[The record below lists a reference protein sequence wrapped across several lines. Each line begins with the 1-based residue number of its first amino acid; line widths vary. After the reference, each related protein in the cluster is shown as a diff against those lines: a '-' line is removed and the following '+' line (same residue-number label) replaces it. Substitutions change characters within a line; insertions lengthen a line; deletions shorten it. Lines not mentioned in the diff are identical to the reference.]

1 VEPAVQ
7 PVNVFDYEALACERL
22 EPAAWA
28 YFSGG
33 AGDELTLRANR
44 AAYDRIPL
52 MPRVLRGVR
61 TPDLGVRVLG
71 HALAM
76 PILVAPMSAQGNACP
91 QGECATAA
99 AAGAA
104 GTLMV
109 ASTES
114 TRALEEI
121 AGAATGPLW
130 FQLYVLGDRERAA
143 ALVRR
148 AEAAGFRAIVLTVD
162 LPVGTRIERALRT
175 PFAADAV
182 RLGNFAPGADL
193 ADVTLTW
200 DDVAWLRS
208 VTSLPLVLK
217 GVLHPE
223 DAAEAA
229 ARGVDAIVVSNHG
242 GRALDGL
249 PPTIEALPAVVAA
262 VSGRCEVYC
271 DGGIRRGTDA
281 LKALA
286 LGARAVLVGRP
297 ILWGLAVGGAD
308 EARRVLDLLRRELE
322 VAMATVGRAS
332 LAELDPSLIRH
343 PAT

>member
-1 VEPAVQ
+1 
-7 PVNVFDYEALACERL
+7 
-22 EPAAWA
+22 
-28 YFSGG
+28 
-33 AGDELTLRANR
+33 
-44 AAYDRIPL
+44 
-52 MPRVLRGVR
+52 
-61 TPDLGVRVLG
+61 
-71 HALAM
+71 
-76 PILVAPMSAQGNACP
+76 
-91 QGECATAA
+91 
-99 AAGAA
+99 
-104 GTLMV
+104 
-109 ASTES
+109 
-114 TRALEEI
+114 
-121 AGAATGPLW
+121 
-130 FQLYVLGDRERAA
+130 
-143 ALVRR
+143 VRR
-148 AEAAGFRAIVLTVD
+148 AEAAGFRALVLTVD

-175 PFAADAV
+175 PFAAEAV
-182 RLGNFAPGADL
+182 RLGNFEPGADL

-242 GRALDGL
+242 GRSLDGL

-262 VSGRCEVYC
+262 VSGHCEVYC

-297 ILWGLAVGGAD
+297 ILWGLAVGGEAG
-308 EARRVLDLLRRELE
+308 ARRVLDLLRRELE

-343 PAT
+343 PVP